1 MNDMS
6 LSRLY
11 RRLTASRPT
20 VEVDAV
26 QLADAMS
33 GDGEPSASRDAMVVR
48 VATSPAHAGLARM
61 LRALKP
67 ESEVLASGVRE
78 SGRVAHPM
86 RQRDQRAAA
95 GARRHVQVRRISRIA
110 ACLAVVFGLW
120 SWEGTRRHDEVVA
133 GTPPSHASDRIFTTQ
148 DRIFAS
154 TLSAPVST
162 QRRGD
167 QLFRANFTS
176 GS

>member
-11 RRLTASRPT
+11 RRLVASRPA
-20 VEVDAV
+20 VEVDAIE
-26 QLADAMS
+26 LADAMS
-33 GDGEPSASRDAMVVR
+33 SDDAPSARRDVL
-48 VATSPAHAGLARM
+48 VANIAPSPAHAALARM

-67 ESEVLASGVRE
+67 ESEALASGVRD
-78 SGRVAHPM
+78 SGRLAHPM

-95 GARRHVQVRRISRIA
+95 GARRHVQVRRISGIA
-110 ACLAVVFGLW
+110 ACLAVAFGLW
-120 SWEGTRRHDEVVA
+120 SWQGMHRRDEVVA
-133 GTPPSHASDRIFTTQ
+133 SASPSHANDRIFTTQ

-154 TLSAPVST
+154 SETEPASK
-162 QRRGD
+162 QRGGD
-167 QLFRANFTS
+167 QLFKADFMS